1 MKLRT
6 LSCNKTLLRKDIF
19 RFAPLWAIYLIGGLL
34 VMLPILS
41 AESGSR
47 AAYELASTMGPF
59 ALINLIYA
67 ALAAQLLFGDLFNSR
82 LCNAIHAL
90 PMRRETW
97 LCTHIIAGLLYSIVP
112 HLIAAIFF
120 LPMLGQFG
128 WVAFAWLGAMLME
141 YLFFFGVAVLCV
153 FCTGNR
159 FAQVAVYAILNF
171 FALMVYWFVSVIYQP
186 LLYGVTVSEEPFML
200 FCPVANMVSNNQLLQ
215 FEWVVRPESGYFSSA
230 SSSLLYPVDTGWVY
244 FGPGEGW
251 GYLGICAGIGV
262 ALLVV
267 ALLLYRRRKLE
278 CAGEFIAVD
287 ALKPVFAVVF
297 ALCAGGAVAMFGQ
310 ATGLADGYLLFLV
323 VGLVI
328 GWFAGQMLLQRTV
341 RVFRGKT
348 FLHLAILGLALTL
361 TVGLTALDPVGITRY
376 VPENENVQTVEFTQG
391 TFWSYSNPDLTVSD
405 GESVEKIR
413 TIHQQILNERD
424 RHTGSYRLFS
434 IRYTLESGR
443 QVTRRYQV
451 YTSGKAWELIQ
462 ELYNTPQY
470 VLGESSW
477 EEWYKTVKVVYFNG
491 EDVERYSQEYNS
503 STDGK
508 KVSAYTM
515 KNELL
520 KALWKDGNAGLL
532 QSAQLAD
539 KDYGYWVNLECRRSN
554 GDYTWRDLR
563 ITDQAE
569 NCQQWIEKYEDVL
582 KVFGT
587 L

>member
-97 LCTHIIAGLLYSIVP
+97 FCTHIIAGLLYSIVP

-186 LLYGVTVSEEPFML
+186 LLYGVTVSEEPFMM

-215 FEWVVRPESGYFSSA
+215 FDWRVEINAQGLVMSSA
-230 SSSLLYPVDTGWVY
+230 PGAWVY
-244 FGPGEGW
+244 TGPGEGW

-262 ALLVV
+262 VLLAV
-267 ALLLYRRRKLE
+267 ALVLYRRRKLE

-287 ALKPVFAVVF
+287 ALRPVFAVVF
-297 ALCAGGAVAMFGQ
+297 SLVAGGAVAMFGQ
-310 ATGLADGYLLFLV
+310 ATGLADGYLLFFI
-323 VGLVI
+323 VGLLI
-328 GWFAGQMLLQRTV
+328 GWFGGQMLLQRTV
-341 RVFRGKT
+341 RVFRGKA
-348 FLHLAILGLALTL
+348 FLQLAILGLALML

-376 VPENENVQTVEFTQG
+376 IPEKDKIQTAEFTQG
-391 TFWSYSNPDLTVSD
+391 KFWSYSESDITVD
-405 GESVEKIR
+405 DPESVEQII
-413 TIHQQILNERD
+413 TIHQQILRERD
-424 RHTGSYRLFS
+424 QYTSRLRYVS
-434 IRYTLESGR
+434 IRYILESGR
-443 QVTRRYQV
+443 QVTRVYQISS
-451 YTSGKAWELIQ
+451 SGEAWKQIQ
-462 ELYNTPQY
+462 KLYNKPELL
-470 VLGESSW
+470 LGETDWESWYSS
-477 EEWYKTVKVVYFNG
+477 VKNVHFNG
-491 EDVERYSQEYNS
+491 YEVLHYAQEYNNKFNQEVIS
-503 STDGK
+503 GSTMQ
-508 KVSAYTM
+508 A
-515 KNELL
+515 ELL
-520 KALWKDGNAGLL
+520 QALWDDGIAGNLESGRFSDKYGGDWVNIERINSDGNWEW
-532 QSAQLAD
+532 
-539 KDYGYWVNLECRRSN
+539 KDFYIPEN
-554 GDYTWRDLR
+554 
-563 ITDQAE
+563 AE
-569 NCQQWIEKYEDVL
+569 NCRQWIKKYAQVL
-582 KVFGT
+582 VFYGE
-587 L
+587 